1 MPHLS
6 LPSASAALLLV
17 AALSA
22 CASSSKP
29 PETPDTPTSTA
40 EADSPPAPSSEPVE
54 KGGAPADKGEDAP
67 AQPAAKRSEVDSS
80 MSLDTYEMTPSDCDA
95 LGRQYGEVARKDQM
109 AALNPKL
116 SEKQRSA
123 TAAQVETVVGKIEE
137 AWIGRCQTA
146 LVNKAVDHDAI
157 KCALNAKTVKEFDVC
172 LNGASG
178 TPQPTGKKKKK

>member
-1 MPHLS
+1 MPHPLS
-6 LPSASAALLLV
+6 SSAALLVL

-29 PETPDTPTSTA
+29 PETPDSPASTA
-40 EADSPPAPSSEPVE
+40 AADSPPPKASADESGAAADLAAPSEE
-54 KGGAPADKGEDAP
+54 APRPSTIDKGI
-67 AQPAAKRSEVDSS
+67 
-80 MSLDTYEMTPSDCDA
+80 SLDTYEMTPSDCDA

-123 TAAQVETVVGKIEE
+123 TAAQVDTVVGKIEE

-157 KCALNAKTVKEFDVC
+157 KCALHAKTVKEFDVC
-172 LNGASG
+172 LNGSAG
-178 TPQPTGKKKKK
+178 TPQSTGKKKK

>member
-1 MPHLS
+1 MPPS
-6 LPSASAALLLV
+6 PPPSASAVFLLV

-29 PETPDTPTSTA
+29 PESPDTPASTA
-40 EADSPPAPSSEPVE
+40 EAESSPRSPPSGEGAAAADIAAPPEE
-54 KGGAPADKGEDAP
+54 GAKPSNVDK
-67 AQPAAKRSEVDSS
+67 S

-157 KCALNAKTVKEFDVC
+157 KCALNAKTVKDFDVC
-172 LNGASG
+172 LNGSAG
-178 TPQPTGKKKKK
+178 TPQPTGKKKK